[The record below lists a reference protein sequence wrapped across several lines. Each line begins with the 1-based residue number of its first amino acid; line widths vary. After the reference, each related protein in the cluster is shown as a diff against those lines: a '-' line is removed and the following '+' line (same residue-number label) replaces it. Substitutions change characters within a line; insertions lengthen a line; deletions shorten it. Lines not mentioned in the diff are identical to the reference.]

1 MRTALRFQEQEDHLA
16 DHAHLLPDIRS
27 HRARRDIADLVTK
40 GRIETARL
48 RVESLIQDDI
58 QVYPLATT
66 RDVAADTVFNRSSY
80 WS

>member
-1 MRTALRFQEQEDHLA
+1 MRTFFLIFAR
-16 DHAHLLPDIRS
+16 
-27 HRARRDIADLVTK
+27 RARRDIADLVTK

-58 QVYPLATT
+58 QVCSLATT
-66 RDVAADTVFNRSSY
+66 RGVAADTVFNRSSY